1 MYCEKT
7 FKKKTDIKMYLI
19 PETLLDENEEEEQ
32 CNALETKEGKYKLRI
47 FFLCIIAIIYYFG
60 YKKASKPSTIPCA
73 WNIKQYLYALN
84 SI

>member
-7 FKKKTDIKMYLI
+7 FLKKTDLKIYLI

-47 FFLCIIAIIYYFG
+47 FFSA
-60 YKKASKPSTIPCA
+60 
-73 WNIKQYLYALN
+73 
-84 SI
+84 